1 METSTNEVPEFASS
15 SNPPSQLPSPQS
27 PLPSTCKMSPT
38 YPPLL
43 PPPNFFD
50 LELEAEKLKDMFKA
64 SNSLKNPLFDET
76 GLLNLPVDARGVLI
90 LDPESKT
97 RMVDVEVEL
106 DCLYE
111 YLGWI
116 GSAKSEVEEGTD
128 DGREEKVKWLE
139 GLRKEVDRDMGEVF
153 DEWHAVVDEEREKR
167 GLTDRWTH
175 WAHFKGQER
184 KGHGEH
190 GEWVVRKA
198 RKAEKYIENVAEVAA
213 EVAEQIVL
221 EEMLEDVSVSGQ
233 PGVRRSGPESARHH
247 VSEAESDVTWDNV
260 ALPVGVEDTKRKDHV
275 LEHPKAP
282 LAQAEE
288 VPEITLAESTCIPPS
303 STEDPSLLPPALEL
317 IDLWW

>member
-1 METSTNEVPEFASS
+1 
-15 SNPPSQLPSPQS
+15 
-27 PLPSTCKMSPT
+27 
-38 YPPLL
+38 
-43 PPPNFFD
+43 
-50 LELEAEKLKDMFKA
+50 MFKA

-76 GLLNLPVDARGVLI
+76 GLVNLPVDARGVLI

-111 YLGWI
+111 YLNWI
-116 GSAKSEVEEGTD
+116 GSAKNEVEEGTD
-128 DGREEKVKWLE
+128 DGIEEKVKWLE

-184 KGHGEH
+184 KGHREH

-198 RKAEKYIENVAEVAA
+198 RKAEKYIENVAEVA
-213 EVAEQIVL
+213 EQIL
-221 EEMLEDVSVSGQ
+221 PEEMLEDVSVSGQ
-233 PGVRRSGPESARHH
+233 RKVPRICPESARHP

-260 ALPVGVEDTKRKDHV
+260 ALQVGVEHTQRKDHV

-288 VPEITLAESTCIPPS
+288 LPEIALAESTCIPPS
-303 STEDPSLLPPALEL
+303 STKDPSLVPPALEL